1 MKAAFVIL
9 LSILIAVSG
18 GLLAYGAILGPAKT
32 FVPETSGVLEAPP
45 PNIFMAGETPNDVS
59 VSLVQNLTPEQA
71 ADALLAVTYNSL
83 MAERYYFFC
92 HVDALAGNKYSCSDY
107 FRILQRG
114 ADFFYQAL
122 TYGGGWN
129 VGVCHAAV
137 GSTRLDATTL
147 NVSYDR
153 SAKTFDA
160 AFPDRPDVRD
170 ANPGAFARTPY
181 RVYGL
186 FGLPL
191 GLDAKD
197 WRGTDYSVMTGATV
211 SVESPSP
218 AAPYYRLFLS
228 LDPAAANASA
238 ETLRRLNEGAGGKMK
253 NLTVSSLTFAF
264 EIWECGLFRSIEVS
278 SDLTATLGGKTGK
291 AMLKRS
297 YEFSYDKKAASI
309 LSQIKEKGWEGALK
323 ASDLEKLTER
333 EAAEAAPASNR

>member
-1 MKAAFVIL
+1 MKAAFVIV

-45 PNIFMAGETPNDVS
+45 QNIFMSGETPNDVS
-59 VSLVQNLTPEQA
+59 TYLVRDLTPAQA
-71 ADALLAVTYNSL
+71 AEAILAVTYNSL

-129 VGVCHAAV
+129 VGVCHAAI

-170 ANPGAFARTPY
+170 ANPGAFARSPY

-191 GLDAKD
+191 CFDSADRKGVDFSLMAD
-197 WRGTDYSVMTGATV
+197 ATV
-211 SVESPSP
+211 SVESPSSSS
-218 AAPYYRLFLS
+218 PYYRLSVS

-253 NLTVSSLTFAF
+253 NLTVSSLTFTF

-297 YEFSYDKKAASI
+297 YEFSYDKIAASI
-309 LSQIKEKGWEGALK
+309 LSQLKEKGWEGALK